1 MAVKG
6 LGWHGRYV
14 TTKYAEKMVGVW
26 VTVRVLSCGGV
37 NGLIDTDYDN
47 RDNLY
52 IHRRLRDGRNGEYN
66 QDQQD
71 CCGVADGGRM
81 LDIVLYWRWGF
92 TGAYLG
98 VHQISW

>member
-1 MAVKG
+1 M
-6 LGWHGRYV
+6 GWTRYV

-26 VTVRVLSCGGV
+26 VTVRVLICGGV